1 MYRARGVQIN
11 HHYRAAAAAALSE
24 FALLAP
30 GLMKGVAKRTH

>member
-11 HHYRAAAAAALSE
+11 HHYRAAAAALSE